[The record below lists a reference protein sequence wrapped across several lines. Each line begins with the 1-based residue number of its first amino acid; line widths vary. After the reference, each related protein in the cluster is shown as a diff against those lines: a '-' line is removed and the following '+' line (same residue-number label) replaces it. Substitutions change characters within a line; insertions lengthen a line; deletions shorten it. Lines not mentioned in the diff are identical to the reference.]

1 MFDLG
6 QALDSQFVWSST
18 IEVLPWGR
26 LIHTMYLRAEMG
38 DIGDRFVAFFEVD

>member
-26 LIHTMYLRAEMG
+26 LIKFGVSPSIYEQKWVTFAT
-38 DIGDRFVAFFEVD
+38 AS